1 MKKLLS
7 MKKLLRLIGYVAII
21 MSFSFSITYAQKVE
35 TIDGVRV
42 VHNGKTGKWG
52 KNPNVS
58 LELVRTIGAGEAEDD
73 NFAFYLPADI
83 ALDSQGNVYILDSGN
98 HRIQKFTPDGQ
109 YITTIGNKGQGPA
122 EFIYPL
128 SLDVDSRGYLHIS
141 DPGNQRVQVLKPD
154 GKDYKTISFAKDPA
168 GVLRV
173 AESGLM
179 IMGRGAGF
187 FSLSMAEFEEN
198 KELPKII
205 RVLNPDGNLA
215 RDFGEQRDYKDFLI
229 NRVGNRFHFTI
240 DKDKNT
246 YVAFDCQNRIE
257 KYSPDGKTLWKADR
271 ELNYSTD
278 PPKTKS
284 DIKREGGMVSLREPQ
299 MNRCSNGIAV
309 DNKGRIW
316 VVSLK
321 RQIKDEESVNIGV
334 RVARDA
340 SGARSMGMS
349 VGGNTDVRET
359 DMYQLEVYAPDG
371 ILLGKLPLSQFVD
384 DIRIINN
391 RLFLLDRMRGMQ
403 YYEYKIIE
411 N

>member
-1 MKKLLS
+1 MKKLS
-7 MKKLLRLIGYVAII
+7 RFIGYVVVI
-21 MSFSFSITYAQKVE
+21 MSFAFSISFAQKVE

-42 VHNGKTGKWG
+42 VHNGKTGTWG
-52 KNPNVS
+52 KNSKVS
-58 LELVRTIGAGEAEDD
+58 LELVRTIGTIEAEDD
-73 NFAFYLPADI
+73 NFLFYMPSDI
-83 ALDSQGNVYILDSGN
+83 ALDSQGNMYILDSGN
-98 HRIQKFTPDGQ
+98 HRIQKFTPGGQ

-154 GKDYKTISFAKDPA
+154 GKDYKTISFPKDPA
-168 GVLRV
+168 GILRV
-173 AESGLM
+173 SESGHM

-187 FSLSMAEFEEN
+187 FSISLRSTEEN

-205 RVLNPDGNLA
+205 RVLNSDGDIERN
-215 RDFGEQRDYKDFLI
+215 FGEQRNYKDFLI
-229 NRVGNRFHFTI
+229 NRVGNRFHFAI

-246 YVAFDCQNRIE
+246 YVAFDYQNRIE
-257 KYSPDGKTLWKADR
+257 KYSIDGKILWKADR

-278 PPKTKS
+278 PPKTKGN
-284 DIKREGGMVSLREPQ
+284 IKREGGMVSMQEPQ

-316 VVSLK
+316 IVTLK
-321 RQIKDEESVNIGV
+321 RQIKEEESVNIGV
-334 RVARDA
+334 QVTQGAG
-340 SGARSMGMS
+340 GARSVGMS

-359 DMYQLEVYAPDG
+359 DVYQLEVYAPG
-371 ILLGKLPLSQFVD
+371 GMLLGKLPLNQFVD
-384 DIRIINN
+384 NIRIINN
-391 RLFLLDRMRGMQ
+391 RLFLLDSMRGMQ

>member
-1 MKKLLS
+1 
-7 MKKLLRLIGYVAII
+7 MKKLLRFISYVVII
-21 MSFSFSITYAQKVE
+21 MSFAFSISFAQKVE

-42 VHNGKTGKWG
+42 IHNGKTGKWG
-52 KNPNVS
+52 KNSKLS
-58 LELVRTIGAGEAEDD
+58 LELARTIGTIEAEDD
-73 NFAFYLPADI
+73 NFLFYMPSDI
-83 ALDSQGNVYILDSGN
+83 ALDSQGNMYILDSGN

-128 SLDVDSRGYLHIS
+128 SLDVDSRGYLYIS

-168 GVLRV
+168 GILRV
-173 AESGLM
+173 SESGLM
-179 IMGRGAGF
+179 IMGRRAGF
-187 FSLSMAEFEEN
+187 FSISMQSLEEN

-205 RVLNPDGNLA
+205 NVLNSDGDVERN
-215 RDFGEQRDYKDFLI
+215 FGEQRNYKDFLI
-229 NRVGNRFHFTI
+229 NRVGNRFHFAI

-246 YVAFDCQNRIE
+246 YVAFDYQNRIE
-257 KYSPDGKTLWKADR
+257 KYSIDGKILWKADR

-284 DIKREGGMVSLREPQ
+284 NIKREGGMVSMQEPQ
-299 MNRCSNGIAV
+299 MNKCSNGIAV

-316 VVSLK
+316 IVTLK
-321 RQIKDEESVNIGV
+321 RQIKEEESISIGV
-334 RVARDA
+334 RVTRGAG
-340 SGARSMGMS
+340 GARSVGMS

-359 DMYQLEVYAPDG
+359 DVYQLEVYAPGG
-371 ILLGKLPLSQFVD
+371 ILLGKLPLNQFVD

-391 RLFLLDRMRGMQ
+391 RLFLLDSMRGMQ

>member
-1 MKKLLS
+1 MKKLS
-7 MKKLLRLIGYVAII
+7 RFIGYVVVI
-21 MSFSFSITYAQKVE
+21 MSFAFSISFAQKVE

-42 VHNGKTGKWG
+42 VHNGKTGTWG
-52 KNPNVS
+52 KNSKVS
-58 LELVRTIGAGEAEDD
+58 LELVRTIGTIEAEDD
-73 NFAFYLPADI
+73 NFLFYMPSDI
-83 ALDSQGNVYILDSGN
+83 ALDSQGNMYILDSGN
-98 HRIQKFTPDGQ
+98 HRIQKFTPGGQ

-154 GKDYKTISFAKDPA
+154 GKDYKTISFPKDPA
-168 GVLRV
+168 GILRV
-173 AESGLM
+173 SESGHM

-187 FSLSMAEFEEN
+187 FSISLRSTEEN

-205 RVLNPDGNLA
+205 RVLNSDGDIERN
-215 RDFGEQRDYKDFLI
+215 FGEQRNYKDFLI
-229 NRVGNRFHFTI
+229 NRVGNRFHFAI

-246 YVAFDCQNRIE
+246 YVAFDYQNRIE
-257 KYSPDGKTLWKADR
+257 KYSIEGKILWKADR

-278 PPKTKS
+278 PPKTKGN
-284 DIKREGGMVSLREPQ
+284 IKREGGMVSMQEPQ

-316 VVSLK
+316 IVTLK
-321 RQIKDEESVNIGV
+321 RQIKEEESVNIGV
-334 RVARDA
+334 RVTQGAG
-340 SGARSMGMS
+340 GARSVGMS

-359 DMYQLEVYAPDG
+359 DVYQLEVYAPG
-371 ILLGKLPLSQFVD
+371 GMLLGKLPLNQFVD
-384 DIRIINN
+384 NIRIINN
-391 RLFLLDRMRGMQ
+391 RLFLLDSMRGMQ

>member
-1 MKKLLS
+1 MKKLS
-7 MKKLLRLIGYVAII
+7 RFIGYVVII
-21 MSFSFSITYAQKVE
+21 MSFSFSISFAQKVE

-42 VHNGKTGKWG
+42 VHNGKTGTWG
-52 KNPNVS
+52 KNSKVS
-58 LELVRTIGAGEAEDD
+58 LELVRTIGTIEAEDD
-73 NFAFYLPADI
+73 NFLFYMPSDI
-83 ALDSQGNVYILDSGN
+83 ALDSQGNMYILDSGN

-154 GKDYKTISFAKDPA
+154 GKDYKTISFPKDPA
-168 GVLRV
+168 GILRV
-173 AESGLM
+173 SESDHM

-187 FSLSMAEFEEN
+187 FSISLRSTEEN

-205 RVLNPDGNLA
+205 RVLNSDGDIERN
-215 RDFGEQRDYKDFLI
+215 FGEQRNYKDFLI
-229 NRVGNRFHFTI
+229 NRVGNRFHFAI

-246 YVAFDCQNRIE
+246 YVAFDYQNRIE
-257 KYSPDGKTLWKADR
+257 KYSIEGKILWKADR

-278 PPKTKS
+278 PPKTKGN
-284 DIKREGGMVSLREPQ
+284 IKREGGMVSMQEPQ

-316 VVSLK
+316 IVTLK
-321 RQIKDEESVNIGV
+321 RQIKEEESVNIGV
-334 RVARDA
+334 RVTQGAG
-340 SGARSMGMS
+340 GARSVGMS

-359 DMYQLEVYAPDG
+359 DVYQLEVYAPG
-371 ILLGKLPLSQFVD
+371 GMLLGKLPLNQFVD

-391 RLFLLDRMRGMQ
+391 RLFLLDSMRGMQ

>member
-1 MKKLLS
+1 MKIVS
-7 MKKLLRLIGYVAII
+7 RFIGYVAII
-21 MSFSFSITYAQKVE
+21 MSLVFSISFAQKVE
-35 TIDGVRV
+35 TIDGVSV

-52 KNPNVS
+52 KNPKVS
-58 LELVRTIGAGEAEDD
+58 LELVRTIGTIEAEDD
-73 NFAFYLPADI
+73 NFLFYLPSDI
-83 ALDSQGNVYILDSGN
+83 ALDSQGYMYILDSGN

-109 YITTIGNKGQGPA
+109 YITTIGNKGQGPG
-122 EFIYPL
+122 EFVYPL

-168 GVLRV
+168 GILRV
-173 AESGLM
+173 SGSGLM

-187 FSLSMAEFEEN
+187 FSFSLPSFEEK

-205 RVLNPDGNLA
+205 RVLNSDGDVE
-215 RDFGEQRDYKDFLI
+215 RDFGDQRDYKDFLI

-246 YVAFDCQNRIE
+246 YVAFDYQNRIE
-257 KYSPDGKTLWKADR
+257 KYSPDGKTLWKSDR

-284 DIKREGGMVSLREPQ
+284 NIKREGGMVSLREPQ

-309 DNKGRIW
+309 DNEGRIW
-316 VVSLK
+316 IVTLK
-321 RQIKDEESVNIGV
+321 RQIKEEESVNIGV
-334 RVARDA
+334 RVAR
-340 SGARSMGMS
+340 GA
-349 VGGNTDVRET
+349 
-359 DMYQLEVYAPDG
+359 DG
-371 ILLGKLPLSQFVD
+371 LGKLPLSQFVD

>member
-1 MKKLLS
+1 MKKLS
-7 MKKLLRLIGYVAII
+7 RFIGCVVII
-21 MSFSFSITYAQKVE
+21 MSFAFSISFAQKVE

-52 KNPNVS
+52 KSPKVS
-58 LELVRTIGAGEAEDD
+58 LELVRTIGTIEAEDD
-73 NFAFYLPADI
+73 NFLFYMPSDI
-83 ALDSQGNVYILDSGN
+83 ALDSQGNMYILDSGN

-154 GKDYKTISFAKDPA
+154 GKDYKTISFPKDPA
-168 GVLRV
+168 GILRV
-173 AESGLM
+173 SDSGFM

-187 FSLSMAEFEEN
+187 FSISLRSSEEN

-205 RVLNPDGNLA
+205 RVLSSDGDVERN
-215 RDFGEQRDYKDFLI
+215 FGEQRNYKDFLI
-229 NRVGNRFHFTI
+229 NRVGNRFHFAI

-246 YVAFDCQNRIE
+246 YVAFDYQNRIE
-257 KYSPDGKTLWKADR
+257 KYSIEGKILWKADR

-284 DIKREGGMVSLREPQ
+284 NIKREGGMVSMQEPQ

-316 VVSLK
+316 IVTLK
-321 RQIKDEESVNIGV
+321 RQVKEEESVNIGV
-334 RVARDA
+334 RVTQGAG
-340 SGARSMGMS
+340 GARSVGMS

-359 DMYQLEVYAPDG
+359 DMYQLEVYAPG
-371 ILLGKLPLSQFVD
+371 GMLLGKLPLNQFVD

-391 RLFLLDRMRGMQ
+391 RLFLLDSMHGMQ

>member
-1 MKKLLS
+1 M
-7 MKKLLRLIGYVAII
+7 
-21 MSFSFSITYAQKVE
+21 
-35 TIDGVRV
+35 
-42 VHNGKTGKWG
+42 
-52 KNPNVS
+52 
-58 LELVRTIGAGEAEDD
+58 
-73 NFAFYLPADI
+73 
-83 ALDSQGNVYILDSGN
+83 YILDSGN

-168 GVLRV
+168 GILRV
-173 AESGLM
+173 SESGLM
-179 IMGRGAGF
+179 IMGRGGSPF
-187 FSLSMAEFEEN
+187 SFSLRSLEEN
-198 KELPKII
+198 EELPKII
-205 RVLNPDGNLA
+205 RVLNSDGDVERN
-215 RDFGEQRDYKDFLI
+215 FGEQRNYKDFLV
-229 NRVGNRFHFTI
+229 NRVGNRFHFVI

-246 YVAFDCQNRIE
+246 YVAFDYQNRIE
-257 KYSPDGKTLWKADR
+257 KYSIDGKILWKADR

-284 DIKREGGMVSLREPQ
+284 DIKRSGGMVSMREPK
-299 MNRCSNGIAV
+299 MNRCSSGIAV

-316 VVSLK
+316 IVALK
-321 RQIKDEESVNIGV
+321 RQIKEEESVNIGV
-334 RVARDA
+334 RITM
-340 SGARSMGMS
+340 GAGGTRSVGMS

-359 DMYQLEVYAPDG
+359 DVYQLEVYAPGG
-371 ILLGKLPLSQFVD
+371 ILLGKLPLNQFVD
-384 DIRIINN
+384 DIRIIKD
-391 RLFLLDRMRGMQ
+391 RLFLLDRMRGMK

>member
-1 MKKLLS
+1 MKKLS
-7 MKKLLRLIGYVAII
+7 RFIGYFVII
-21 MSFSFSITYAQKVE
+21 MSFAFSISFAQKVE
-35 TIDGVRV
+35 TIDGVSV

-52 KNPNVS
+52 KNSKVS
-58 LELVRTIGAGEAEDD
+58 LELVRTIGTIEAEDD
-73 NFAFYLPADI
+73 NFLFYMPSDI
-83 ALDSQGNVYILDSGN
+83 ALDSQGNMYILDSGN

-128 SLDVDSRGYLHIS
+128 SLEVDSRGYLHIS

-168 GVLRV
+168 GILRV
-173 AESGLM
+173 SESGHM
-179 IMGRGAGF
+179 IMGRRAGF
-187 FSLSMAEFEEN
+187 FSFSMQSLEEN

-205 RVLNPDGNLA
+205 RVLNSDGDVERN
-215 RDFGEQRDYKDFLI
+215 FGEQRNYKDFLM
-229 NRVGNRFHFTI
+229 NRVGNRFHFAI
-240 DKDKNT
+240 DKDKNS
-246 YVAFDCQNRIE
+246 YVAFDYQNRIE
-257 KYSPDGKTLWKADR
+257 KYSIDGKILWKADR

-284 DIKREGGMVSLREPQ
+284 NIKRSGGMVSMQEPQ

-316 VVSLK
+316 IVNLK
-321 RQIKDEESVNIGV
+321 RQVKEEESVNIGV
-334 RVARDA
+334 RVTQGAG
-340 SGARSMGMS
+340 GARSVGMS
-349 VGGNTDVRET
+349 VGGNTEVRET
-359 DMYQLEVYAPDG
+359 DMYQLEVYAPGG
-371 ILLGKLPLSQFVD
+371 ILLGKLPMNHFVD

-391 RLFLLDRMRGMQ
+391 RLFLLDSMRGMQ

>member
-1 MKKLLS
+1 MKKLS
-7 MKKLLRLIGYVAII
+7 RFIGYVVII
-21 MSFSFSITYAQKVE
+21 MSFSFSISFAQKVE

-42 VHNGKTGKWG
+42 VHNGKTGTWG
-52 KNPNVS
+52 KNSKVS
-58 LELVRTIGAGEAEDD
+58 LELVRTIGTIEAEDD
-73 NFAFYLPADI
+73 NFLFYMPSDI
-83 ALDSQGNVYILDSGN
+83 ALDSQGNMYILDSGN
-98 HRIQKFTPDGQ
+98 HRIQKFTPGGQ

-154 GKDYKTISFAKDPA
+154 GKDYKTISFPKDPA
-168 GVLRV
+168 GILRV
-173 AESGLM
+173 SESDHM

-187 FSLSMAEFEEN
+187 FSISLRSTEEN

-205 RVLNPDGNLA
+205 RVLNSDGDIERN
-215 RDFGEQRDYKDFLI
+215 FGEQRNYKDFLI
-229 NRVGNRFHFTI
+229 NRVGNRFHFAI

-246 YVAFDCQNRIE
+246 YVAFDYQNRIE
-257 KYSPDGKTLWKADR
+257 KYSIDGKILWKADR

-278 PPKTKS
+278 PPKTKGN
-284 DIKREGGMVSLREPQ
+284 IKREGGMVSMQEPQ

-316 VVSLK
+316 IVTLK
-321 RQIKDEESVNIGV
+321 RQIKEEESVNIGV
-334 RVARDA
+334 QVTQGAG
-340 SGARSMGMS
+340 GARSVGMS

-359 DMYQLEVYAPDG
+359 DVYQLEVYAPG
-371 ILLGKLPLSQFVD
+371 GMLLGKLPLNQFVD
-384 DIRIINN
+384 NIRIINN
-391 RLFLLDRMRGMQ
+391 RLFLLDSMRGMQ

>member
-1 MKKLLS
+1 MKKLS
-7 MKKLLRLIGYVAII
+7 RFIGYVVVI
-21 MSFSFSITYAQKVE
+21 MSFAFSISFAQKVE

-42 VHNGKTGKWG
+42 VHNGKTGTWG
-52 KNPNVS
+52 KNSKVS
-58 LELVRTIGAGEAEDD
+58 LELVRTIGTIEAEDD
-73 NFAFYLPADI
+73 NFLFYMPSDI
-83 ALDSQGNVYILDSGN
+83 ALDSQGNMYILDSGN
-98 HRIQKFTPDGQ
+98 HRIQKFTPGGQ

-154 GKDYKTISFAKDPA
+154 GKDYKTISFPKDPA
-168 GVLRV
+168 GILRV
-173 AESGLM
+173 SESGHM

-187 FSLSMAEFEEN
+187 FSISLRSTEEN

-205 RVLNPDGNLA
+205 RVLNSDGDIERN
-215 RDFGEQRDYKDFLI
+215 FGEQRNYKDFLI
-229 NRVGNRFHFTI
+229 NRVGNRFHFAI

-246 YVAFDCQNRIE
+246 YVAFDYQNRIE
-257 KYSPDGKTLWKADR
+257 KYSIDGKILWKADR

-278 PPKTKS
+278 PPKTKGN
-284 DIKREGGMVSLREPQ
+284 IKREGGMVSMQEPQ

-316 VVSLK
+316 IVTLK
-321 RQIKDEESVNIGV
+321 RQIKEEESVNIGV
-334 RVARDA
+334 RVTQGAG
-340 SGARSMGMS
+340 GARSVGMS

-359 DMYQLEVYAPDG
+359 DVYQLEVYAPG
-371 ILLGKLPLSQFVD
+371 GMLLGKLPLNQFVD
-384 DIRIINN
+384 NIRIINN
-391 RLFLLDRMRGMQ
+391 RLFLLDSMRGMQ

>member
-1 MKKLLS
+1 MKKLS
-7 MKKLLRLIGYVAII
+7 RFIGYVVII
-21 MSFSFSITYAQKVE
+21 MSFAFSISFAQKVE
-35 TIDGVRV
+35 TIEGVSV

-52 KNPNVS
+52 KNSKVS
-58 LELVRTIGAGEAEDD
+58 LELVRTIGTIEAEDD
-73 NFAFYLPADI
+73 NFLFYMPSDI
-83 ALDSQGNVYILDSGN
+83 ALDSQGNMYILDSGN

-154 GKDYKTISFAKDPA
+154 GKDYKTISFPKDPA
-168 GVLRV
+168 GILRV
-173 AESGLM
+173 SESGHM

-187 FSLSMAEFEEN
+187 LSFSLRSLEEN
-198 KELPKII
+198 EELPKII
-205 RVLNPDGNLA
+205 RVLNSDGDVE
-215 RDFGEQRDYKDFLI
+215 RDFGEQRNYKDFLI

-246 YVAFDCQNRIE
+246 YVAFDYQNRIE
-257 KYSPDGKTLWKADR
+257 KYSIDGKILWKADR

-284 DIKREGGMVSLREPQ
+284 NIKREGGMVSMREPQ

-316 VVSLK
+316 IVALK
-321 RQIKDEESVNIGV
+321 RQIKEEESVNIGV
-334 RVARDA
+334 RVTMGAG
-340 SGARSMGMS
+340 GARSVGMS

-359 DMYQLEVYAPDG
+359 DVYQLEVYAPGG
-371 ILLGKLPLSQFVD
+371 ILLGKLSLNQFVD
-384 DIRIINN
+384 NIRIINN
-391 RLFLLDRMRGMQ
+391 RLFLLDSMRGMQ

>member
-1 MKKLLS
+1 MKKLS
-7 MKKLLRLIGYVAII
+7 RFIGYFVVI
-21 MSFSFSITYAQKVE
+21 MSFAFSISFAQKVE

-42 VHNGKTGKWG
+42 VHNGKTGTWG
-52 KNPNVS
+52 KNSKVS
-58 LELVRTIGAGEAEDD
+58 LELVRTIGTIEAEDD
-73 NFAFYLPADI
+73 NFLFYMPSDI
-83 ALDSQGNVYILDSGN
+83 ALDSQGNMYILDSGN
-98 HRIQKFTPDGQ
+98 HRIQKFTPGGQ

-154 GKDYKTISFAKDPA
+154 GKDYKTISFPKDPA
-168 GVLRV
+168 GILRV
-173 AESGLM
+173 SESGHM

-187 FSLSMAEFEEN
+187 FSISLRSTEEN

-205 RVLNPDGNLA
+205 RVLNSDGDIERN
-215 RDFGEQRDYKDFLI
+215 FGEQRNYKDFLI
-229 NRVGNRFHFTI
+229 NRVGNRFHFAI

-246 YVAFDCQNRIE
+246 YVAFDYQNRIE
-257 KYSPDGKTLWKADR
+257 KYSIEGKILWKADR

-278 PPKTKS
+278 PPKTKGN
-284 DIKREGGMVSLREPQ
+284 IKREGGMVSMQEPQ

-316 VVSLK
+316 IVTLK
-321 RQIKDEESVNIGV
+321 RQIKEEESVNIGV
-334 RVARDA
+334 RVTQGAG
-340 SGARSMGMS
+340 GARSVGMS

-359 DMYQLEVYAPDG
+359 DVYQLEVYAPG
-371 ILLGKLPLSQFVD
+371 GMLLGKLPLNQFVD
-384 DIRIINN
+384 NIRIINN
-391 RLFLLDRMRGMQ
+391 RLFLLDSMRGMQ

>member
-1 MKKLLS
+1 MKKLS
-7 MKKLLRLIGYVAII
+7 RFIGYFVVI
-21 MSFSFSITYAQKVE
+21 MSFAFSISFAQKVE

-42 VHNGKTGKWG
+42 VHNGKTGTWG
-52 KNPNVS
+52 KNSKVS
-58 LELVRTIGAGEAEDD
+58 LELVRTIGTIEAEDD
-73 NFAFYLPADI
+73 NFLFYMPSDI
-83 ALDSQGNVYILDSGN
+83 ALDSQGNMYILDSGN
-98 HRIQKFTPDGQ
+98 HRIQKFTPGGQ

-154 GKDYKTISFAKDPA
+154 GKDYKTISFPKDPA
-168 GVLRV
+168 GILRV
-173 AESGLM
+173 SESDHM

-187 FSLSMAEFEEN
+187 FSISLRSTEEN

-205 RVLNPDGNLA
+205 RVLNSDGDIERN
-215 RDFGEQRDYKDFLI
+215 FGEQRNYKDFLI
-229 NRVGNRFHFTI
+229 NRVGNRFHFAI

-246 YVAFDCQNRIE
+246 YVAFDYQNRIE
-257 KYSPDGKTLWKADR
+257 KYSIEGKISWKADR

-278 PPKTKS
+278 PPKTKGN
-284 DIKREGGMVSLREPQ
+284 IKREGGMVSMQEPQ

-316 VVSLK
+316 IVTLK
-321 RQIKDEESVNIGV
+321 RQIKEEESVNIGV
-334 RVARDA
+334 RVTQGAG
-340 SGARSMGMS
+340 GARSVGMS

-359 DMYQLEVYAPDG
+359 DVYQLEVYAPGG
-371 ILLGKLPLSQFVD
+371 ILLGKLPLNQFVD

-391 RLFLLDRMRGMQ
+391 RLFLLDSMRGMQ

>member
-1 MKKLLS
+1 MKKR
-7 MKKLLRLIGYVAII
+7 LRFIGYVVII
-21 MSFSFSITYAQKVE
+21 MSFAFSISFAQKVE

-52 KNPNVS
+52 KNSKVS
-58 LELVRTIGAGEAEDD
+58 LELVRTIGTIEAEDD
-73 NFAFYLPADI
+73 DFLFYLPSDI
-83 ALDSQGNVYILDSGN
+83 ALDSQGNMYILDSGN
-98 HRIQKFTPDGQ
+98 HRIQKFTPAGQ

-128 SLDVDSRGYLHIS
+128 SLEVDSKGYLHIS

-154 GKDYKTISFAKDPA
+154 GKDHKTISFAKDPA
-168 GVLRV
+168 GILRV
-173 AESGLM
+173 TESGHM
-179 IMGRGAGF
+179 IMGRGAGIF
-187 FSLSMAEFEEN
+187 SFSLPSFEEN

-205 RVLNPDGNLA
+205 RMLNSDGVVERN
-215 RDFGEQRDYKDFLI
+215 FGDQRDYKDFLV

-246 YVAFDCQNRIE
+246 YVAFDYQNRIE
-257 KYSPDGKTLWKADR
+257 KYSPDGKTLWKSDR
-271 ELNYSTD
+271 ELNYSTE

-284 DIKREGGMVSLREPQ
+284 NIKREGGMVEMREPQ

-309 DNKGRIW
+309 DNGGRIW
-316 VVSLK
+316 IVSLK
-321 RQIKDEESVNIGV
+321 RQIKEEESVNIGV
-334 RVARDA
+334 RVERGAD
-340 SGARSMGMS
+340 GARSVGMS
-349 VGGNTDVRET
+349 VGGNTDVVET

-391 RLFLLDRMRGMQ
+391 RLFLLDRMRGAQ
-403 YYEYKIIE
+403 YCEYKIIE

>member
-1 MKKLLS
+1 MKKLS
-7 MKKLLRLIGYVAII
+7 RFIGYVVVI
-21 MSFSFSITYAQKVE
+21 MSFAFSISFAQKVE

-42 VHNGKTGKWG
+42 VHNGKTGTWG
-52 KNPNVS
+52 KNSKVS
-58 LELVRTIGAGEAEDD
+58 LELVRTIGTIEAEDD
-73 NFAFYLPADI
+73 NFLFYMPSDI
-83 ALDSQGNVYILDSGN
+83 ALDSQGNMYILDSGN
-98 HRIQKFTPDGQ
+98 HRIQKFTPGGQ

-154 GKDYKTISFAKDPA
+154 GKDYKTISFPKDPA
-168 GVLRV
+168 GILRV
-173 AESGLM
+173 SESDHM

-187 FSLSMAEFEEN
+187 FSISLRSTEEN

-205 RVLNPDGNLA
+205 RVLNSDGDIERN
-215 RDFGEQRDYKDFLI
+215 FGEQRNYKDFLI
-229 NRVGNRFHFTI
+229 NRVGNRFHFAI

-246 YVAFDCQNRIE
+246 YVAFDYQNRIE
-257 KYSPDGKTLWKADR
+257 KYSIDGKILWKADR

-278 PPKTKS
+278 PPKTKGN
-284 DIKREGGMVSLREPQ
+284 IKREGGMVSMQEPQ

-316 VVSLK
+316 IVTLK
-321 RQIKDEESVNIGV
+321 RQIKEEESVNIGV
-334 RVARDA
+334 RVTQGAG
-340 SGARSMGMS
+340 GARSVGMS

-359 DMYQLEVYAPDG
+359 DVYQLEVYAPG
-371 ILLGKLPLSQFVD
+371 GMLLGKLPLNQFVD
-384 DIRIINN
+384 NIRIINN
-391 RLFLLDRMRGMQ
+391 RLFLLDSMRGMQ